1 MKNIIAVL
9 IFVLSTVVGAQS
21 NKFEKLYQDFEDQ
34 KGVTTIS
41 INKAMFSML
50 GNMKLD
56 AELENLDGI
65 LKKVNS
71 VKMIIIEDE
80 GSGSKTRDEL
90 KKSIKQLGL
99 QELISINNDG
109 NKIKFYTEDSKGDTF
124 KNVILNINNPDS
136 FLFMI
141 LDGNITANDLNSIV
155 QSSK

>member
-1 MKNIIAVL
+1 MKNIIILLMLV
-9 IFVLSTVVGAQS
+9 VSTVVGAQN
-21 NKFEKLYQDFEDQ
+21 NKFEKLYQDFEDE

-65 LKKVNS
+65 LKKLNS
-71 VKMIIIEDE
+71 VKMIIIDDED
-80 GSGSKTRDEL
+80 SGSKTRDEL
-90 KKSIKQLGL
+90 KKSIKKLGL
-99 QELISINNDG
+99 EELISINNDG

-141 LDGNITANDLNSIV
+141 LDGTITASDLNSIV